1 MSALILFLAR
11 WWFSGMLKNLA
22 RPCLWWR
29 WKETS
34 PWAAPQRRTWPSL
47 LPCLSVGWRSVRSTP
62 WPWKKSRSKV
72 SAPLLLPLKSFLLII
87 NWLTSQLFF
96 NPLQKTPRSSAS
108 RKESSSCSLKTTISL
123 RTTAGLRAK
132 TIARNKP
139 GPSPSMPS
147 QSCQRSANPP
157 TRSWYGAANQIRINV
172 NQRTI
177 DQILEKKKKAWE
189 ISDMKHFYDITT
201 HMKTYLSIY
210 V

>member
-1 MSALILFLAR
+1 
-11 WWFSGMLKNLA
+11 MLKNLA

-34 PWAAPQRRTWPSL
+34 PWAAHQRRTWPSW

-72 SAPLLLPLKSFLLII
+72 SAPLPLPLKSFLLII

-108 RKESSSCSLKTTISL
+108 RKESSSCSLKTMISL

-177 DQILEKKKKAWE
+177 DQILEKKK
-189 ISDMKHFYDITT
+189 S
-201 HMKTYLSIY
+201 LRN
-210 V
+210 